1 MSTIFNVRNMKL
13 PGLSKT
19 SVIVGTVIVIVAL
32 VAATVGWHLY
42 KKLTTNTVVA
52 YFPQTLALYPGDK
65 VQIMG
70 VRVGTIDTIEPA
82 GDKMKVTFTYASKY
96 KVPANVTANVLN
108 PSLVASRTIQLA
120 PPYTGGPELQDGAV
134 IPIDRTQVPVEY
146 DELRDSINRILTDL
160 GPTPQQPKGPFGDVI
175 ESFADGL
182 AGKGKE
188 INTTLNSLSEAL
200 TTLNQGRGDFFGV
213 VKSLA
218 LFVNA
223 LYKSDQQFV
232 ALNNDLAQFTSS
244 FTNTDQE
251 VATAVK
257 DLDQL
262 LTTTRGF
269 LNDNAS
275 VLTKDVNNLADVTNA
290 ILQPEPRDG
299 LETGLHVFPNLGA
312 NLMNIASP
320 NAGGIVGLPV
330 INNFANPMQFLC
342 SSIQAG
348 SRLGYQDSAELCAQ
362 YLAPILDAIKFN
374 YLPFG
379 LNQVSTADDAAQ
391 ADRLL
396 RAPPAAPAR
405 LQGHHRARH
414 LLARHVV
421 LARQP
426 RTGLDRRA
434 RHAGHP
440 GTAVDAEHADAGVVV
455 RVDGWTRH
463 RATARAARVR
473 GQRRTAAG
481 AAGRLQREHPAA
493 AAVVSAAGAASRTG
507 PRRDPRRSA
516 WPPSHPRQGLH
527 RDRHP
532 RLRARHSPLKQER
545 ANEPPRETD
554 TCDDGTARRSA
565 GQARLRAGDD
575 RRRADLLRMAGHR
588 ERAVAR
594 WGRHRGRTR

>member
-1 MSTIFNVRNMKL
+1 MSTIFNVRNLRL
-13 PGLSKT
+13 PTLSRA
-19 SVIVGTVIVIVAL
+19 SVIVGTIVVILGL
-32 VAATVGWHLY
+32 VAAFVGWQLY

-52 YFPQTLALYPGDK
+52 YFPETLALYPGDK

-82 GDKMKVTFTYASKY
+82 GDKMKVTFTYESKY
-96 KVPANVTANVLN
+96 KVPANVTAAVLN

-120 PPYTGGPELQDGAV
+120 PPYTGGPELQDDAV
-134 IPIDRTQVPVEY
+134 IPIDRTQIPVEY

-182 AGKGKE
+182 AGKGQQ

-232 ALNNDLAQFTSS
+232 ALNDDLAQFTNS
-244 FTNTDQE
+244 FTNTDRE
-251 VATAVK
+251 VATALR

-269 LNDNAS
+269 LDQNAS
-275 VLTKDVNNLADVTNA
+275 VLTKDVNNLAEVTNA

-299 LETGLHVFPNLGA
+299 LETGLHVFPNLAA
-312 NLMNIASP
+312 NIVNISSP

-374 YLPFG
+374 YPPFG
-379 LNQVSTADDAAQ
+379 LNQISTAMTLPKQIAYSEP
-391 ADRLL
+391 RLQPPPGYKDTTVPGIWSRDTL
-396 RAPPAAPAR
+396 FSFGNHEPGWVVAPGMQGVDVQPFTANMLTPESLSELMGGPDIVVPPAPPTFGGPHQAGPPDAYTENSPLPPPWYPQPGPPPAPAPGVIPGDP
-405 LQGHHRARH
+405 LGAI
-414 LLARHVV
+414 A
-421 LARQP
+421 P
-426 RTGLDRRA
+426 PP
-434 RHAGHP
+434 AGPAPAPAPP
-440 GTAVDAEHADAGVVV
+440 GPPLPAE
-455 RVDGWTRH
+455 
-463 RATARAARVR
+463 
-473 GQRRTAAG
+473 AG
-481 AAGRLQREHPAA
+481 AG
-493 AAVVSAAGAASRTG
+493 
-507 PRRDPRRSA
+507 
-516 WPPSHPRQGLH
+516 
-527 RDRHP
+527 
-532 RLRARHSPLKQER
+532 
-545 ANEPPRETD
+545 
-554 TCDDGTARRSA
+554 
-565 GQARLRAGDD
+565 
-575 RRRADLLRMAGHR
+575 
-588 ERAVAR
+588 
-594 WGRHRGRTR
+594 